1 MLQIPPH
8 WAIFLNSDSE
18 DKMRGYDAM
27 SILMYLN
34 ICSASRVKHD
44 AVWEDSTCLAGRAKG
59 RKAERPSERPSIE
72 IATTNSLSI

>member
-1 MLQIPPH
+1 
-8 WAIFLNSDSE
+8 
-18 DKMRGYDAM
+18 M

-44 AVWEDSTCLAGRAKG
+44 AVWDWRLLQDSTCLAGRAKG

-72 IATTNSLSI
+72 MATTNFLSV